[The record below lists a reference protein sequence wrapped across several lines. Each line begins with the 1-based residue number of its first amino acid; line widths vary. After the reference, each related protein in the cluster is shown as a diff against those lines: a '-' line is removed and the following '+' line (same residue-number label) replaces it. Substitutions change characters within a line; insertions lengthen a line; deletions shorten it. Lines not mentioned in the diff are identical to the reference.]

1 MNSWT
6 SLQLTGDQHVWKI
19 LTLLPLQ
26 IMLFGNFNDRIF
38 FLSWEIQDSKKHSPP
53 PSFFR
58 ETVFAIIIAKGGK
71 GYFSVVSWLL
81 PQKEPVTIRSAELD
95 KRAFIRAVD
104 RATKSP
110 VWGSRIRGRQIAVF
124 YPETR
129 LFSRRDPGIGAVCC
143 LRLRAGSSSGTS
155 YAKATP
161 LFLFFF
167 SSSSSVCRI

>member
-1 MNSWT
+1 ME
-6 SLQLTGDQHVWKI
+6 I
-19 LTLLPLQ
+19 LTTEFFSFREKSRILRN
-26 IMLFGNFNDRIF
+26 ILF
-38 FLSWEIQDSKKHSPP
+38 SPP
-53 PSFFR
+53 FFR

-95 KRAFIRAVD
+95 KSAFIRAVD

-110 VWGSRIRGRQIAVF
+110 VWGSRIRRRQIAVF

-155 YAKATP
+155 SWPWTFYRVTTYAKATP